1 MSQKS
6 SQWVIPLKFLYQG
19 RYRKTKQWIP
29 DFLAFQ
35 VYVLCMTIDNFE
47 HLSHCRT
54 IGKAS
59 SEIRLYFAAP
69 SVHFVSDMSKN
80 VLACHGD
87 GDINCQVNKRASY
100 ISGQTIYGG
109 ALLANIGYTRRD
121 SELHTEDVNLCTYY
135 RYQPCWIFHYD
146 NQWK

>member
-1 MSQKS
+1 
-6 SQWVIPLKFLYQG
+6 
-19 RYRKTKQWIP
+19 
-29 DFLAFQ
+29 
-35 VYVLCMTIDNFE
+35 
-47 HLSHCRT
+47 LSHCRT

-69 SVHFVSDMSKN
+69 SVHFVSDISKN

-100 ISGQTIYGG
+100 ISGQTIYGD

-135 RYQPCWIFHYD
+135 RYNLVEYFTMLINGNRDALYFVLLICDHIF
-146 NQWK
+146 